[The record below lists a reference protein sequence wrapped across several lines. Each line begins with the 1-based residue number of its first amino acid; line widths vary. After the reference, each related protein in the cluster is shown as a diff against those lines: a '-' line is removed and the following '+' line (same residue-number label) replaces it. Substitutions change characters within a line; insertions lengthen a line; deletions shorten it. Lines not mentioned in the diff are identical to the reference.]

1 VGGSK
6 VADLFTFFESLNET
20 ADRCFLRSDRLIR
33 IWLFFSDSI
42 ITDQVST
49 YLGSQLVPCPFSGG
63 GPFIDSVFNDTGSSG
78 GMILC
83 VDGLPTAIDP
93 TESRRLVSTAVM
105 VSTAVDA
112 RYFAKKPF
120 TGSNWFNSYLICGKI
135 FLTDPHLT
143 ASVSHVTGD

>member
-1 VGGSK
+1 MGGSK

-20 ADRCFLRSDRLIR
+20 ADRCFPRSDRLIR
-33 IWLFFSDSI
+33 IWLFLSDSV

-49 YLGSQLVPCPFSGG
+49 YLGSQVVPCPFSGG

-93 TESRRLVSTAVM
+93 TESRRLVSI
-105 VSTAVDA
+105 AVDA
-112 RYFAKKPF
+112 RYFARKPF
-120 TGSNWFNSYLICGKI
+120 TGSNWFNLYLIYRKI
-135 FLTDPHLT
+135 FLTDPHFT
-143 ASVSHVTGD
+143 ASVSHVANFF